1 MVLSTL
7 YAAGRRVIY
16 PSIPRVTQTKGSG
29 MTYTTN
35 PITNIYQSYI
45 HENNFNQNG
54 LSSIGRS
61 FIQFFDLPGT
71 SAWSNH
77 GPSIEYYVVLS
88 SVVMFIILICI
99 ARKKILKIS
108 KRNSRY
114 LKFRVKRED

>member
-1 MVLSTL
+1 M
-7 YAAGRRVIY
+7 IY

-29 MTYTTN
+29 MTYSTN
-35 PITNIYQSYI
+35 PITNIYQLYI
-45 HENNFNQNG
+45 YENNFNQNG

-71 SAWSNH
+71 SGWSNH

-88 SVVMFIILICI
+88 SIVMFIILICI
-99 ARKKILKIS
+99 AKKKISNIS
-108 KRNSRY
+108 QGDSRY